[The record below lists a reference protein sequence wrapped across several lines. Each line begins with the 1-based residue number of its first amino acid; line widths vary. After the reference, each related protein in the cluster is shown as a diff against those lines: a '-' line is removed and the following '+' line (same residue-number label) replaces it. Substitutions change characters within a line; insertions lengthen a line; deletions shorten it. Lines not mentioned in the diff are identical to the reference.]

1 MKSGNT
7 RFLTDE
13 NVSPKVVSFL
23 RSRGFDVSDIKETGL
38 YGLSDREILARAHA
52 EERIVVTHDSDFGML
67 AINQGV
73 PFTAIIYIRLRN
85 FTPDAVIGVVDR
97 LLETGFEVTNG
108 MLLVLEE
115 DRVRIRSV

>member
-7 RFLTDE
+7 KFLTDE

-85 FTPDAVIGVVDR
+85 LTPDAVIGVVDR
-97 LLETGFEVTNG
+97 LFETGFEVTNG

-115 DRVRIRSV
+115 DRVRIRSI